1 MPNNLPT
8 PAFDDPAHHLRL
20 YQGDCLEILAALPAS
35 SVDLVFADPPYFL
48 SNGGITC
55 HAGKMVSVHKGDWDK
70 SRGPDANHEFNRAW
84 LAAAQRVLKPNGS
97 IWVSGTAHVIH
108 SVGFAMQ
115 QLGFK
120 LLNDIS
126 WVKPNPPP
134 NLSCR
139 YFTHATET
147 IIWAAKDK
155 KSRHTFHY
163 KLMKETNR
171 GKQMKSVWEIR
182 PPEQWEKRHGKHPTQ
197 KPVALLER
205 ILLASTNE
213 GDLVLDPFAGS
224 GTTLLAALR
233 LSRQAAGCEL
243 SAEFLTLSIRRLC
256 SNLVQLEIS
265 VATVQFSVD
274 PPTDPMDRSCSGRGP
289 SRAGLRG
296 RCARSI
302 APLKKIVIPSEAEG
316 PAFRSFAVEVQLST
330 ANRMPPQLQLVQQER
345 RFYFVGRTK
354 REILFTVLA
363 DSLDEARQK
372 FRNAGHP
379 DSDALFI
386 IKTETEIYLA

>member
-1 MPNNLPT
+1 MSKSPSNLPA
-8 PAFDDPAHHLRL
+8 PAFDDPKHHLRIYL
-20 YQGDCLEILAALPAS
+20 GDCLDLLAQIPES

-55 HAGKMVSVHKGDWDK
+55 HAGRMVSVNKGEWDN

-84 LAAAQRVLKPNGS
+84 LAACQRVLKPNGS

-147 IIWAAKDK
+147 IIWAAKNS
-155 KSRHTFHY
+155 KSRHTFNY
-163 KLMKETNR
+163 KLMKEANR

-182 PPEQWEKRHGKHPTQ
+182 PPESWEKKFGKHPTQ
-197 KPVALLER
+197 KSVALLER

-213 GDLVLDPFAGS
+213 GDLVLDPFLGG
-224 GTTLLAALR
+224 GTTLLTAFRLRRHALG
-233 LSRQAAGCEL
+233 SEL
-243 SAEFLTLSIRRLC
+243 SAEFLSLSLRRIC
-256 SNLVQLEIS
+256 SNLVQADLS
-265 VATVQFSVD
+265 LTFVQFSLD
-274 PPTDPMDRSCSGRGP
+274 PLPDPMDRSNSDVACH
-289 SRAGLRG
+289 GLCRG
-296 RCARSI
+296 RALARPAS
-302 APLKKIVIPSEAEG
+302 VSE
-316 PAFRSFAVEVQLST
+316 RSCMS
-330 ANRMPPQLQLVQQER
+330 PHLQLVQQER
-345 RFYFVGRTK
+345 RFYFIGRTK
-354 REILFTVLA
+354 REILFTVMA

-372 FRNAGHP
+372 FRNAGNS

-386 IKTETEIYLA
+386 IKAETEIYLA